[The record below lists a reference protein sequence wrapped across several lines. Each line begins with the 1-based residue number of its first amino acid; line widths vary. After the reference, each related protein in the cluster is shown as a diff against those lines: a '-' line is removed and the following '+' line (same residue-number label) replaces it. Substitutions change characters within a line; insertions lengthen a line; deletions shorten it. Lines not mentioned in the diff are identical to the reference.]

1 VTARIFKSLRK
12 HRNYRLFFMGQIVS
26 LAGTW
31 MQNIALAWF
40 VVELTHSPLAIG
52 ALAFCRFLPFMLFG
66 LYAGVLAD
74 RFDNRRLVMA
84 TQAGQ
89 MVVSV
94 ALTALVY
101 SGWENIPAVFAL
113 AFVGGAALVL
123 DAPGRQSLTFQ
134 MVGREE
140 LPNAIALN
148 TGLFN
153 GARIIGPAIAGV
165 IIAAGGVGICFA
177 INSVTFLAVLAA
189 LASMRERELFEVERD
204 GERKRALAA
213 IREGVAFAWH
223 HPELRL
229 VLLIL
234 GIASTVGF
242 NFHVI
247 LPVLTSETLGAGPE
261 VFGALSAC
269 FGAGAL
275 LGALIQAARGKASW
289 KALLTGATVFS
300 AGLVALAPVETVA
313 VAGAILFVV
322 GVGFTVWVSNTS
334 ALLQLRAPDRLRGR
348 VMSLFM
354 FAFAG
359 LAPVGGL
366 FAGWLMEIGGTQ
378 LALSLGGTASLAVV
392 AYAWVRRPSVLSRA
406 ATTADELRVAHPE
419 EATRPA

>member
-1 VTARIFKSLRK
+1 
-12 HRNYRLFFMGQIVS
+12 
-26 LAGTW
+26 
-31 MQNIALAWF
+31 
-40 VVELTHSPLAIG
+40 
-52 ALAFCRFLPFMLFG
+52 MLFG
-66 LYAGVLAD
+66 LYAGVVAD

-84 TQAGQ
+84 TQAAQ
-89 MVVSV
+89 MVVSI
-94 ALTALVY
+94 ALTALAY

-134 MVGREE
+134 MVGRDE
-140 LPNAIALN
+140 LPNAVALN

-165 IIAAGGVGICFA
+165 VIAAAGVGICFA
-177 INSVTFLAVLAA
+177 INTVTFLAVLAA
-189 LASMRERELFEVERD
+189 LALMRDDDLFHVERD
-204 GERKRALAA
+204 SERKRALAA
-213 IREGVAFAWH
+213 IREGVSFAWR
-223 HPELRL
+223 HPEVRL

-247 LPVLTSETLGAGPE
+247 LPVLTSETLAAGPE
-261 VFGALSAC
+261 VFGLLSAC

-289 KALLTGATVFS
+289 KALLSGATVFS
-300 AGLVALAPVETVA
+300 GGLVVLAPVETVA
-313 VAGAILFVV
+313 LAGFVLFVV

-359 LAPVGGL
+359 LAPIGGL
-366 FAGWLMEIGGTQ
+366 FAGWLMDVGGTQ
-378 LALSLGGTASLAVV
+378 LALALGGALSLAVV
-392 AYAWVRRPSVLSRA
+392 AYAWAQQPALRARNASRELFDAQQDEAARA
-406 ATTADELRVAHPE
+406 A
-419 EATRPA
+419 

>member
-52 ALAFCRFLPFMLFG
+52 ALAFCRFLPFLLFG
-66 LYAGVLAD
+66 LYAGVIAD
-74 RFDNRRLVMA
+74 RFDNRKLVMA
-84 TQAGQ
+84 TQAAQ
-89 MVVSV
+89 MVVSI

-101 SGWENIPAVFAL
+101 SGWENIPATFAL

-134 MVGREE
+134 MVGRDE

-148 TGLFN
+148 TGVFN

-165 IIAAGGVGICFA
+165 IIAAAGVGICFA
-177 INSVTFLAVLAA
+177 INTVTFLAVLTA
-189 LASMRERELFEVERD
+189 LALMREGDLFKVERD
-204 GERKRALAA
+204 PEPKRALAA
-213 IREGVAFAWH
+213 IREGVSFAWH

-234 GIASTVGF
+234 GVASTVGF

-247 LPVLTSETLGAGPE
+247 LPVLTSETLNAGPE

-289 KALLTGATVFS
+289 KALLLGATVFS
-300 AGLVALAPVETVA
+300 SGLVALAPVETVA
-313 VAGAILFVV
+313 FAGLILFVV

-334 ALLQLRAPDRLRGR
+334 ALLQLRSPDRLRGR

-359 LAPVGGL
+359 LAPFGGL
-366 FAGWLMEIGGTQ
+366 FAGWLMDVGGTQ
-378 LALSLGGTASLAVV
+378 LALSLGGVASLAVV
-392 AYAWVRRPSVLSRA
+392 AYAWTRQPRLRAERR
-406 ATTADELRVAHPE
+406 TTALFGAQQD
-419 EATRPA
+419 EATRAA

>member
-40 VVELTHSPLAIG
+40 VVELTNSPLAIG

-66 LYAGVLAD
+66 LYAGVIAD
-74 RFDNRRLVMA
+74 RFDNRKLVMA
-84 TQAGQ
+84 TQASQ
-89 MVVSV
+89 MAVSV
-94 ALTALVY
+94 ALTALVF

-113 AFVGGAALVL
+113 AFIGGAALVL

-134 MVGREE
+134 MVGRDE

-165 IIAAGGVGICFA
+165 IIATAGVGICFA
-177 INSVTFLAVLAA
+177 INAVTFLAVLTA
-189 LASMRERELFEVERD
+189 LALMREDDLFRVDRD
-204 GERKRALAA
+204 RDRTHALVA
-213 IREGVAFAWH
+213 IREGLSFAWH
-223 HPELRL
+223 NREVRL
-229 VLLIL
+229 ALLIL
-234 GIASTVGF
+234 GVASTVGF

-247 LPVLTSETLGAGPE
+247 LPVLTSQTLDAGPE
-261 VFGALSAC
+261 VFGALSAA

-275 LGALIQAARGKASW
+275 LGALIQAARARASW
-289 KALLTGATVFS
+289 QGLLLGATVFS
-300 AGLVALAPVETVA
+300 SGLIVLAPIETVALA
-313 VAGAILFVV
+313 GFILFVV
-322 GVGFTVWVSNTS
+322 GIGFTVWVSNTS

-359 LAPVGGL
+359 LAPIGGL
-366 FAGWLMEIGGTQ
+366 FAGWLMDVGGTP
-378 LALSLGGTASLAVV
+378 LALALGGALSLGVV
-392 AYAWVRRPSVLSRA
+392 AYAWTRLPGLRA
-406 ATTADELRVAHPE
+406 EHRTLALFSTQSD
-419 EATRPA
+419 EATRAA

>member
-52 ALAFCRFLPFMLFG
+52 ALAFCRFLPFMVFG
-66 LYAGVLAD
+66 LYAGVIAD
-74 RFDNRRLVMA
+74 RFDNRKLVMA
-84 TQAGQ
+84 TQAAQ
-89 MVVSV
+89 MGVSI

-101 SGWENIPAVFAL
+101 SGWENIPATYAL
-113 AFVGGAALVL
+113 AFIGGAALVL

-134 MVGREE
+134 MVGRDE

-165 IIAAGGVGICFA
+165 IIAAAGVGICFA
-177 INSVTFLAVLAA
+177 INSVTFLAVLTA
-189 LASMRERELFEVERD
+189 LALMREGDLFSVARD
-204 GERKRALAA
+204 PERKRALAA
-213 IREGVAFAWH
+213 IREGLSFAWH
-223 HPELRL
+223 NTEVRL
-229 VLLIL
+229 ALLIL

-247 LPVLTSETLGAGPE
+247 LPVLTSETLRAGPE

-275 LGALIQAARGKASW
+275 LGALIQAARAKASW
-289 KALLTGATVFS
+289 KALLLGASVFS
-300 AGLVALAPVETVA
+300 AGLVVLAPIETIALA
-313 VAGAILFVV
+313 GFILFVV

-359 LAPVGGL
+359 LAPIGGL
-366 FAGWLMEIGGTQ
+366 FAGWLMDVGGTP
-378 LALSLGGTASLAVV
+378 LALSLGGALSLGVV
-392 AYAWVRRPSVLSRA
+392 AYAWTRQAGLRA
-406 ATTADELRVAHPE
+406 ERAQVALFSAQQD
-419 EATRPA
+419 EATRAA

>member
-1 VTARIFKSLRK
+1 MTGRIFKSLRK

-52 ALAFCRFLPFMLFG
+52 GLAFCRFLPFMIFG
-66 LYAGVLAD
+66 LYAGVIAD

-84 TQAGQ
+84 TQAAQ

-94 ALTALVY
+94 ALTALAY
-101 SGWENIPAVFAL
+101 SGWENVPAVFAL

-134 MVGREE
+134 MVGRDE

-165 IIAAGGVGICFA
+165 IIAAAGVGICFA
-177 INSVTFLAVLAA
+177 INTATFLAVLAA
-189 LASMRERELFEVERD
+189 LALMREDDLFVVERD
-204 GERKRALAA
+204 SERKRALVA
-213 IREGVAFAWH
+213 IREGLSFAWH
-223 HPELRL
+223 HPEVRL

-247 LPVLTSETLGAGPE
+247 LPVLTSETLEAGPE
-261 VFGALSAC
+261 VFGALSAS

-275 LGALIQAARGKASW
+275 LGALAQAARGKASW
-289 KALLTGATVFS
+289 KALLSGASVFS
-300 AGLVALAPVETVA
+300 AGLIALAPVETVGLAA
-313 VAGAILFVV
+313 VILFIV

-366 FAGWLMEIGGTQ
+366 FAGWLMDVGGTP
-378 LALSLGGTASLAVV
+378 LALSLGGAASLAVV
-392 AYAWVRRPSVLSRA
+392 AYAWLQRPAMRRAQAASGLFAAEQDEAARA
-406 ATTADELRVAHPE
+406 A
-419 EATRPA
+419 

>member
-52 ALAFCRFLPFMLFG
+52 GLAFCRFLPFLLFG
-66 LYAGVLAD
+66 LYAGVIAD
-74 RFDNRRLVMA
+74 RFDNRKLVMA
-84 TQAGQ
+84 TQAAQ
-89 MVVSV
+89 MVVSI

-101 SGWENIPAVFAL
+101 SGWENIPATFAL

-134 MVGREE
+134 MVGRDE

-177 INSVTFLAVLAA
+177 INTVTFLAVLTA
-189 LASMRERELFEVERD
+189 LALMREGDLFRVERD
-204 GERKRALAA
+204 PEPKRALLA
-213 IREGVAFAWH
+213 IREGVSFAWH

-234 GIASTVGF
+234 GVASTVGF

-247 LPVLTSETLGAGPE
+247 LPVLTSETLNAGPE

-289 KALLTGATVFS
+289 KALLLGATVFS
-300 AGLVALAPVETVA
+300 SGLVALAPVETVA
-313 VAGAILFVV
+313 LAGFILFVV

-359 LAPVGGL
+359 LAPFGGL
-366 FAGWLMEIGGTQ
+366 FAGWLMDVGGTQ
-378 LALSLGGTASLAVV
+378 LALSLGGVASLAVV
-392 AYAWVRRPSVLSRA
+392 AYAWTRQPRLRAERR
-406 ATTADELRVAHPE
+406 TTALFGAQQD
-419 EATRPA
+419 EATRAA

>member
-52 ALAFCRFLPFMLFG
+52 GLAFCRFLPFLLFG
-66 LYAGVLAD
+66 LYAGVIAD
-74 RFDNRRLVMA
+74 RFDNRKLVMA
-84 TQAGQ
+84 TQAAQ
-89 MVVSV
+89 MVVSI

-101 SGWENIPAVFAL
+101 SGWENIPATFAL

-134 MVGREE
+134 MVGRDE

-165 IIAAGGVGICFA
+165 IIAAAGVGICFA
-177 INSVTFLAVLAA
+177 INTVTFLAVLTA
-189 LASMRERELFEVERD
+189 LALMREGDLFKVKRD
-204 GERKRALAA
+204 PEPKRALAA
-213 IREGVAFAWH
+213 IREGVSFAWR

-247 LPVLTSETLGAGPE
+247 LPVLTSETLHAGPE

-275 LGALIQAARGKASW
+275 LGALFQAARGKASW
-289 KALLTGATVFS
+289 KALLLGATVFS
-300 AGLVALAPVETVA
+300 SGLIALAPVETVA
-313 VAGAILFVV
+313 LAGFILFVV

-334 ALLQLRAPDRLRGR
+334 AVLQLRAPDHLRGR

-359 LAPVGGL
+359 LAPIGGL
-366 FAGWLMEIGGTQ
+366 FAGWLMEVGGTQ
-378 LALSLGGTASLAVV
+378 LALSIGGVASLAVV
-392 AYAWVRRPSVLSRA
+392 AYAWTRQPRLRA
-406 ATTADELRVAHPE
+406 ELRTTALFGAQQD
-419 EATRPA
+419 EATRAA

>member
-52 ALAFCRFLPFMLFG
+52 ALAFCRFLPFMVFG
-66 LYAGVLAD
+66 LYAGVIAD
-74 RFDNRRLVMA
+74 RFDNRKLVMA
-84 TQAGQ
+84 TQAAQ
-89 MVVSV
+89 MVVSI

-101 SGWENIPAVFAL
+101 SGWENIPATYAL
-113 AFVGGAALVL
+113 AFIGGAALVL

-134 MVGREE
+134 MVGRDE

-165 IIAAGGVGICFA
+165 IIAAAGVGICFA
-177 INSVTFLAVLAA
+177 INSVTFLAVLTA
-189 LASMRERELFEVERD
+189 LALMREGDLFSVARD
-204 GERKRALAA
+204 PERKRALAA
-213 IREGVAFAWH
+213 IREGLSFAWH
-223 HPELRL
+223 NTEVRL
-229 VLLIL
+229 ALLIL

-247 LPVLTSETLGAGPE
+247 LPVLTSETLRAGPE

-275 LGALIQAARGKASW
+275 LGALIQAARAKASW
-289 KALLTGATVFS
+289 KALLLGASVFS
-300 AGLVALAPVETVA
+300 AGLVVLAPIETIALA
-313 VAGAILFVV
+313 GFILFVV

-359 LAPVGGL
+359 LAPIGGL
-366 FAGWLMEIGGTQ
+366 FAGWLMDVGGTP
-378 LALSLGGTASLAVV
+378 LALSLGGALSLGVV
-392 AYAWVRRPSVLSRA
+392 AYAWTRQAGLRA
-406 ATTADELRVAHPE
+406 ERARVALFSAQQD
-419 EATRPA
+419 EATRAA